1 MQQREGERRS
11 RAWKDGGRIVRAQ
24 GEALTFDRRTC
35 HSVTSGLSW
44 ASGGGVG
51 VAGIKDGPCLLK
63 ASKQRAALMLGCSW
77 CLFSFVVLETSEKS
91 NLNIPA

>member
-44 ASGGGVG
+44 ASGGGG
-51 VAGIKDGPCLLK
+51 GGSGD
-63 ASKQRAALMLGCSW
+63 
-77 CLFSFVVLETSEKS
+77 
-91 NLNIPA
+91 